1 MIKKILKYAVICLV
15 LLFMYVPI
23 LVLAVYSFTDASN
36 IGAIHAFSF
45 QNYVTLFTTPELQH
59 MIFGSILLAFGSAA
73 IATILGIN
81 EAIILIIL
89 MMSDFDKEFM
99 KCNMMEFPF

>member
-45 QNYVTLFTTPELQH
+45 QNYVTLFTTPEL
-59 MIFGSILLAFGSAA
+59 
-73 IATILGIN
+73 
-81 EAIILIIL
+81 
-89 MMSDFDKEFM
+89 
-99 KCNMMEFPF
+99 

>member
-1 MIKKILKYAVICLV
+1 MIKKILKYAVISLV

-73 IATILGIN
+73 N
-81 EAIILIIL
+81 
-89 MMSDFDKEFM
+89 
-99 KCNMMEFPF
+99 CNNTWNYRMLLVLFIQKRE

>member
-1 MIKKILKYAVICLV
+1 MIKKILKYAVISLV

-59 MIFGSILLAFGSAA
+59 MIFGSILLAFAVRQLQQYLELQVLLVLF
-73 IATILGIN
+73 IQKR
-81 EAIILIIL
+81 E
-89 MMSDFDKEFM
+89 
-99 KCNMMEFPF
+99 